1 MDERQQW
8 GPSEANSAG
17 AALDTSLPE
26 KLRIPLTVAR
36 SPLDVAKMLVQY
48 ARGEASKTDTTA
60 IFYISILSALP
71 REEEKVTLG
80 KVLQ

>member
-48 ARGEASKTDTTA
+48 ARGEASSHA
-60 IFYISILSALP
+60 
-71 REEEKVTLG
+71 
-80 KVLQ
+80 